1 MKKTLA
7 ILIAALMICSFAAC
21 SGNNTG
27 SSASSQT
34 ASSQSETSE
43 AIASSDTSSDS
54 SKASQSESDTEES
67 SASAAEN
74 VSTEYIPNTDGRLQT
89 TDLFSKRDLLQTPDL
104 SKAKSITASDNK
116 TETITEEGIY
126 IISGSASNFT
136 VKVEADSNAKV
147 QLVLDNLSV
156 TNESSPVIYVVSADK
171 CFVTTNGNESTLSV
185 TGKFSADGSTN
196 TDAVIFSKDDLVLNG
211 TGTLTINSSQGNGIS
226 AKDDLKITGGTYK
239 ITSADDSIEVKDS
252 VSICGG
258 TIEINSSKDGIQCKN
273 TDDESKGSVLIAG
286 GTINITATNDAIQA
300 ATVCQIDGG
309 TFNLTGAEGIE
320 ATYVQINNGELTI
333 SASDDG
339 INAGQKTNYS
349 TPTVEFNGG
358 TTKITMGQ
366 GDTDAVDSNGD
377 IYVNGGTIDITATV
391 SSFDY
396 DGNAEYKG
404 GTIIINGS
412 QVDSIPQSMMGGR
425 PGDMNR

>member
-1 MKKTLA
+1 MKNMRKTTA
-7 ILIAALMICSFAAC
+7 IVIAALMICSFAAC
-21 SGNNTG
+21 SGQGKDTASSDSNT
-27 SSASSQT
+27 SAVSASDTASSGTGDTSAQESGASGEASQT
-34 ASSQSETSE
+34 ASSV
-43 AIASSDTSSDS
+43 
-54 SKASQSESDTEES
+54 ESI
-67 SASAAEN
+67 
-74 VSTEYIPNTDGRLQT
+74 STEFNGNSSGKIDT
-89 TDLFSKRDLLQTPDL
+89 TDLFTKRDLLQTPDL
-104 SKAKSITASDNK
+104 SGARTITASDKK
-116 TETITEEGIY
+116 TETISEEGTY
-126 IISGSASNFT
+126 IITGTASDFT
-136 VKVEADSNAKV
+136 VKVEADSKSKV

-196 TDAVIFSKDDLVLNG
+196 TAAVIFSKDDLVLNG

-286 GTINITATNDAIQA
+286 GTINITAANDAIQA

>member
-258 TIEINSSKDGIQCKN
+258 TIEINSSKDGI
-273 TDDESKGSVLIAG
+273 
-286 GTINITATNDAIQA
+286 
-300 ATVCQIDGG
+300 
-309 TFNLTGAEGIE
+309 
-320 ATYVQINNGELTI
+320 
-333 SASDDG
+333 
-339 INAGQKTNYS
+339 
-349 TPTVEFNGG
+349 
-358 TTKITMGQ
+358 
-366 GDTDAVDSNGD
+366 
-377 IYVNGGTIDITATV
+377 
-391 SSFDY
+391 
-396 DGNAEYKG
+396 
-404 GTIIINGS
+404 
-412 QVDSIPQSMMGGR
+412 
-425 PGDMNR
+425 

>member
-27 SSASSQT
+27 SSAYSQT

-286 GTINITATNDAIQA
+286 GTINITAANDAIQA

-396 DGNAEYKG
+396 DGNAEYNG